1 MGSGSVLGFDFG
13 LKRIGVAVG
22 TLELKLAH
30 PLETIAIETTDA
42 RFARI
47 GKLIEEWQPALAVVG
62 IPHHGDDSAHEFAPT
77 CLRFAQ
83 RLKGRFGLNV
93 ALVDESYS
101 SAAAKLHT
109 ERIRHSRAPAKTRAR
124 PGRRPAH
131 PATLF
136 RRTRSCPS
144 LPCLTQKRW
153 SPNWRR
159 RSSPR

>member
-62 IPHHGDDSAHEFAPT
+62 IPHRDDGAHEFAPT

-101 SAAAKLHT
+101 SAAASSTLN
-109 ERIRHSRAPAKTRAR
+109 ESGIR
-124 PGRRPAH
+124 GRQQKSMLDQVAAQHILQHYFDEPDHAH
-131 PATLF
+131 HYLA
-136 RRTRSCPS
+136 
-144 LPCLTQKRW
+144 
-153 SPNWRR
+153 
-159 RSSPR
+159 

>member
-101 SAAAKLHT
+101 SAAASSTLN
-109 ERIRHSRAPAKTRAR
+109 ESGIR
-124 PGRRPAH
+124 GRQQKPVLDQVAAQHILQHYFDEPDHAH
-131 PATLF
+131 HYLA
-136 RRTRSCPS
+136 
-144 LPCLTQKRW
+144 
-153 SPNWRR
+153 
-159 RSSPR
+159 

>member
-30 PLETIAIETTDA
+30 PLETIAIETTAA

-47 GKLIEEWQPALAVVG
+47 AKLIEEWQPALAVVG
-62 IPHHGDDSAHEFAPT
+62 IPHRDDGAHEFAPT

-83 RLKGRFGLNV
+83 RLRGRFGLSV

-101 SAAAKLHT
+101 SAAASSTLN
-109 ERIRHSRAPAKTRAR
+109 ESGIR
-124 PGRRPAH
+124 GRQQKPMLDQVAAQHILQHYFDEPDHAH
-131 PATLF
+131 HYLA
-136 RRTRSCPS
+136 
-144 LPCLTQKRW
+144 
-153 SPNWRR
+153 
-159 RSSPR
+159 

>member
-30 PLETIAIETTDA
+30 PLETITIETTDA

-62 IPHHGDDSAHEFAPT
+62 IPHRDDGAHEFAPT
-77 CLRFAQ
+77 CLRFAH

-101 SAAAKLHT
+101 SAAASSTLN
-109 ERIRHSRAPAKTRAR
+109 ESGIR
-124 PGRRPAH
+124 GRQQKPMLDQVAAQHILQHYFDEPDHAH
-131 PATLF
+131 HFLA
-136 RRTRSCPS
+136 
-144 LPCLTQKRW
+144 
-153 SPNWRR
+153 
-159 RSSPR
+159 

>member
-47 GKLIEEWQPALAVVG
+47 GKLIEEWQPVLAVVG
-62 IPHHGDDSAHEFAPT
+62 IPHHDDGAHEFAPA
-77 CLRFAQ
+77 CMRFAQ

-101 SAAAKLHT
+101 SAAASSTLN
-109 ERIRHSRAPAKTRAR
+109 ESGIR
-124 PGRRPAH
+124 GRQQKPMLDQVAAQHILQHYFDESDHAH
-131 PATLF
+131 HYLA
-136 RRTRSCPS
+136 
-144 LPCLTQKRW
+144 
-153 SPNWRR
+153 
-159 RSSPR
+159 

>member
-1 MGSGSVLGFDFG
+1 MESGSVLGFDFG

-47 GKLIEEWQPALAVVG
+47 GKLIDEWQPALAVVG
-62 IPHHGDDSAHEFAPT
+62 IPHRGDDSAHEFAPS
-77 CLRFAQ
+77 CLRFAH

-101 SAAAKLHT
+101 SAAASSALSESGIH
-109 ERIRHSRAPAKTRAR
+109 
-124 PGRRPAH
+124 GRQQKPMLDQVAAQHILQHYFDEPDHAH
-131 PATLF
+131 HYLA
-136 RRTRSCPS
+136 
-144 LPCLTQKRW
+144 
-153 SPNWRR
+153 
-159 RSSPR
+159 

>member
-47 GKLIEEWQPALAVVG
+47 RKLIEEWQPALAVVG
-62 IPHHGDDSAHEFAPT
+62 IPHRDDGAHEFAPT

-83 RLKGRFGLNV
+83 RLKGRFGLKV

-101 SAAAKLHT
+101 SAAASSTLN
-109 ERIRHSRAPAKTRAR
+109 ESGIG
-124 PGRRPAH
+124 GRRQKPVLDQVAAQHILQHYFDEPDHAH
-131 PATLF
+131 HYLA
-136 RRTRSCPS
+136 
-144 LPCLTQKRW
+144 
-153 SPNWRR
+153 
-159 RSSPR
+159 

>member
-62 IPHHGDDSAHEFAPT
+62 IPRRDDGTHEFAPT

-101 SAAAKLHT
+101 SAAASSALN
-109 ERIRHSRAPAKTRAR
+109 ESGIR
-124 PGRRPAH
+124 GRQQKSMLDQVAAQHILQHYFDEPDHAH
-131 PATLF
+131 HYLA
-136 RRTRSCPS
+136 
-144 LPCLTQKRW
+144 
-153 SPNWRR
+153 
-159 RSSPR
+159 

>member
-30 PLETIAIETTDA
+30 PLETIATETTAA

-47 GKLIEEWQPALAVVG
+47 AKLIEEWQPALAVVG
-62 IPHHGDDSAHEFAPT
+62 IPHRDDGAHEFAPT

-83 RLKGRFGLNV
+83 RLRGRFGLSV

-101 SAAAKLHT
+101 SAAASSTLN
-109 ERIRHSRAPAKTRAR
+109 ESGIR
-124 PGRRPAH
+124 GRQQKPMLDQVAAQHILQHYFDEPDHAH
-131 PATLF
+131 HYLA
-136 RRTRSCPS
+136 
-144 LPCLTQKRW
+144 
-153 SPNWRR
+153 
-159 RSSPR
+159 

>member
-62 IPHHGDDSAHEFAPT
+62 IPHRGDDSAHEFAPT

-101 SAAAKLHT
+101 SAAASSTLN
-109 ERIRHSRAPAKTRAR
+109 ESGIR
-124 PGRRPAH
+124 GRQQKSVLDQVAAQHILQHYFDEPDHAH
-131 PATLF
+131 HYLA
-136 RRTRSCPS
+136 
-144 LPCLTQKRW
+144 
-153 SPNWRR
+153 
-159 RSSPR
+159 